1 MKATI
6 TVQSQPTT
14 VATVPQAKR
23 LRQALVDIKV
33 PCDRDSSFEPRLVPK
48 RQKDVSEM
56 EEKVLAMY
64 ARGMSQRDI
73 AETIEDI
80 YGFEISHEMIS
91 QITDCVLDELGDWQN
106 RPLKKCIH
114 FCLLTVCMS
123 LSEKSMRAKIMLYIR
138 F

>member
-1 MKATI
+1 
-6 TVQSQPTT
+6 
-14 VATVPQAKR
+14 
-23 LRQALVDIKV
+23 
-33 PCDRDSSFEPRLVPK
+33 
-48 RQKDVSEM
+48 
-56 EEKVLAMY
+56 
-64 ARGMSQRDI
+64 MSQRDI

-123 LSEKSMRAKIMLYIR
+123 LSEKSMRAKMMLYTR